1 MSKVNKD
8 RPVYIRVKMVNGATY
23 YVLCNYFLGDT
34 NFFNFALG
42 TWECNLAKVHLCLDL
57 KNVIA
62 AALEAGFK
70 EVIEVSAFRL
80 TDDSI
85 QYLVKKYNEKRG
97 VDFPMYLFVDFEN
110 REYKWLDLR
119 FWYKTENEA
128 VTAVNDYPGYR
139 KMRLTESVVEAKASP
154 SKVKK
159 PKKARPPSET
169 RKLEKEIIETV
180 KKRRLACISLAESAE
195 DPSLRSTHAQKVVML
210 EQTLKALKAR
220 FPKWVLTWERQAK

>member
-8 RPVYIRVKMVNGATY
+8 QTVYALPKVVNGVAH
-23 YVLCNYFLGDT
+23 YVLCEDALTNTHVFSFKTGDWT
-34 NFFNFALG
+34 D
-42 TWECNLAKVHLCLDL
+42 NLTTSDVYLHLETLL
-57 KNVIA
+57 VKA
-62 AALEAGFK
+62 FKAGFK
-70 EVIEVSAFRL
+70 EVVEIVADRT

-85 QYLVKKYNEKRG
+85 RFVVKKYTEKRG
-97 VDFPMYLFVDFEN
+97 IDFPMYLFVDFEN
-110 REYKWLDLR
+110 KEYKWLDLR